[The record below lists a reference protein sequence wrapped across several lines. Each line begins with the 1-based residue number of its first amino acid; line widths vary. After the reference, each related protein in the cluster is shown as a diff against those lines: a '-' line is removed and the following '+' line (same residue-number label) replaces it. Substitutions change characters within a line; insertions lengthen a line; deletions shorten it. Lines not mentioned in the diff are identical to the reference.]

1 MKNKTIYLKNIFNYF
16 DQIEFKEKIPQPKKM
31 LENFNYEKINKD
43 IPWWIHMKFT
53 TYLTNWNQIIHEYNK
68 SFKFYRWAR
77 TVDIAA
83 KKYFEKDYEIYA
95 FYYGQPLIE
104 SSIISWCS
112 TWDKMLLFIIS
123 TIVIFY
129 KEYQSKI
136 AELLIAGDKSTREKI
151 IKNGSYKKYI
161 ISEWKT
167 KSKIK
172 ALKKMKFTNC
182 AKDINDIVKKFN
194 VFSSLQAY
202 RNTIVHGFK
211 TPLEIKWLK
220 SELRFESLAS
230 GVYIPKKYREILIET
245 KKAIIN
251 MCEILNDG
259 QYLIL
264 KIIQNSIID
273 QKSLS

>member
-1 MKNKTIYLKNIFNYF
+1 MILEQKNIF
-16 DQIEFKEKIPQPKKM
+16 KE
-31 LENFNYEKINKD
+31 
-43 IPWWIHMKFT
+43 
-53 TYLTNWNQIIHEYNK
+53 
-68 SFKFYRWAR
+68 
-77 TVDIAA
+77 
-83 KKYFEKDYEIYA
+83 DYEIYV

-129 KEYQSKI
+129 KKYQSEI
-136 AELLIAGDKSTREKI
+136 AELLIAGDKSTRKKA
-151 IKNGSYKKYI
+151 IKNGNYKKYI

-182 AKDINDIVKKFN
+182 AKDINNIVKKFN
-194 VFSSLQAY
+194 VSRSLQVY